1 MKKLLNKIRWI
12 LARFKRTSDSDHIA
26 EVVVYLDGQIIERR
40 ETHFNESETRRG
52 TTPYYNALVYA
63 NGIVSCA
70 VGMERRRMKGRA

>member
-40 ETHFNESETRRG
+40 ETHFDESETHRG
-52 TTPYYNALVYA
+52 TPYYNALVYA

-70 VGMERRRMKGRA
+70 VSMERRRMKGRA

>member
-1 MKKLLNKIRWI
+1 MKKLNVIKWI
-12 LARFKRTSDSDHIA
+12 LARFKRRCDTDHIA

-40 ETHFNESETRRG
+40 ETHFDENETRCG
-52 TTPYYNALVYA
+52 TPYYNALAYA